1 MNNCND
7 KVSAGSLWYREMK
20 SQASV
25 LWQLRVLVL
34 VLSLWQTGRQR
45 AELGGGI
52 SYRKLLEKAV
62 QYKQI

>member
-1 MNNCND
+1 MKNCND

-20 SQASV
+20 SQANV

-34 VLSLWQTGRQR
+34 ALSLWQTGRQR

-52 SYRKLLEKAV
+52 RYRKLLEEAV